1 MTSANTEGEKHRQR
15 LAARMEAIADEMW
28 ATASRS
34 RSVSIVSSPPGA
46 GKTTTLLSICRHA
59 MRARKRIGVACQT
72 NAQADDV
79 CRRLS
84 TVIRPDQ
91 IYRFVG
97 GGSESPPPFGD
108 CQVVSSAKD
117 IAGGPLVVVGTA
129 MKWAL
134 IKSAPPIHMFLVDEA
149 WQMAMATFVP
159 LLRFCD
165 RFILI
170 GDPGQIPPVVSA
182 PTQRWETSRNPPHLS
197 APEVL
202 RARMDV
208 NAVSLPATWRLPN
221 DTARLVRGFYEFD
234 FESASLP
241 GERKLHFM
249 TGKSGGNRLI
259 DAALDRLMDHSIAR
273 VQVPMPTVGGLAQS
287 DPEVATVAA
296 ETVKRALARDA
307 TATALDRRVTKKLEP
322 GDIGVAASHR
332 VMVQAVLSSLPE
344 KLRVA
349 VKVDTA
355 ERWQGLEREL
365 MVVVHPLSSMENPG
379 EFDLETGRL
388 CVMASRHQSGLIVIG
403 RDHIGRTLD
412 GILPSATQPLGRPDA
427 VSRGLRQHRE
437 FWGHLDGSEAGR

>member
-1 MTSANTEGEKHRQR
+1 MAKATTEGEKHRKR
-15 LAARMEAIADEMW
+15 LAARMETIADELW
-28 ATASRS
+28 ATASRT

-59 MRARKRIGVACQT
+59 MQARKRIGVACQT

-79 CRRLS
+79 CRRLA

-91 IYRFVG
+91 VYRFVG
-97 GGSESPPPFGD
+97 SGSESPPPFDG
-108 CQVVSSAKD
+108 CHVVNAAAD
-117 IAGGPLVVVGTA
+117 IAGGPVVVVGTA

-134 IKSAPPIHMFLVDEA
+134 IKSAPPIHLCLVDEA

-182 PTQRWETSRNPPHLS
+182 PTQRWETSLNPPHHA

-202 RARMDV
+202 RTRMDV

-221 DTARLVRGFYEFD
+221 DTARLIRGFYDFD

-241 GERKLHFM
+241 GERKLQFT
-249 TGKSGGNRLI
+249 TGKSGGHRLI

-287 DPEVATVAA
+287 DPEVAMVVA

-344 KLRVA
+344 KLRGA

-388 CVMASRHQSGLIVIG
+388 CVMASRHQSGLVVVG

-412 GILPSATQPLGRPDA
+412 GVLPSATQPLGRPDA

-437 FWGHLDGSEAGR
+437 FWTYLEGGEA